1 MVSTRTR
8 KYEPPVD
15 KPKQST
21 KPKPNPK
28 RVNSSNT
35 AMKAVANQHESVRAL
50 IQAKLPKRTID
61 LAKMSFDPVQLA
73 NLGKVEVMNQLK
85 NGTVEDIVK
94 KQFLAKE
101 MKRMIDKLA
110 TYDVPKSEKISY
122 IVKYFKAKYGVLR
135 PGKLH
140 PLQKDEKAKHNAAWL
155 QITKQLTASKMNT
168 ATIDKKV
175 AVMKS
180 NLDLYFYALRS
191 GLTYALSTPV
201 QRVQMM

>member
-1 MVSTRTR
+1 MVSTRSR

-21 KPKPNPK
+21 KPKPKPK
-28 RVNSSNT
+28 RVNTSNT
-35 AMKAVANQHESVRAL
+35 TMKAVANQHESVRAL

-85 NGTVEDIVK
+85 NGTIEDIVK

-135 PGKLH
+135 LGKLH
-140 PLQKDEKAKHNAAWL
+140 YLRKDEKAKHDAAWL
-155 QITKQLTASKMNT
+155 QITKQLAASKMNT
-168 ATIDKKV
+168 ATIDYKV

-180 NLDLYFYALRS
+180 NLDLFFYALRS
-191 GLTYALSTPV
+191 RLTL
-201 QRVQMM
+201 